1 MENGEFFTSNQ
12 EATMDLVSKMS
23 PLSEA
28 KMSENVP
35 KNPVIYM
42 LTRGCVLQLV
52 FAQWVFLSRLEFIS
66 SKKIISFL
74 PILGDG
80 NTIPILFEFQSRKL

>member
-28 KMSENVP
+28 KTSENVP

-42 LTRGCVLQLV
+42 LTRGCV
-52 FAQWVFLSRLEFIS
+52 
-66 SKKIISFL
+66 
-74 PILGDG
+74 
-80 NTIPILFEFQSRKL
+80 

>member
-1 MENGEFFTSNQ
+1 MLTQAIQDGVSIESVRDHWNDIGIFLETTLGLLCKFSPLFFVVNMENGEFFTSNQ

-28 KMSENVP
+28 KTSENVP

-42 LTRGCVLQLV
+42 LTRGCV
-52 FAQWVFLSRLEFIS
+52 
-66 SKKIISFL
+66 
-74 PILGDG
+74 
-80 NTIPILFEFQSRKL
+80 